1 MIEKCYIGNMSYNIQ
16 NITLIILILI
26 LIIVI
31 IYYLKNSTTKHDE
44 LIEKYTTGSSSKSTP
59 EPTIKNTDI
68 NTVSYTSHTNVTDSV
83 KNSQFPTDG
92 TVVTL
97 RPCQVQFN
105 NTFDA
110 DGTGTHK
117 YVYEDGWQEIA
128 TLKETRDSSPI
139 KITNKIISSKN
150 ETNNNDVNAEGVKD
164 FVNYSEQSKC
174 FKKISGTDNKYRY
187 EGNNLIKYSIGNHVE
202 LLDAN
207 GVSEKYIQMKFDL
220 LPENSS
226 TYYDNLKNSIC
237 SLKYADTVSGLSGKL
252 IRLTLNADNIIN
264 EIKRVNIDSANNHI
278 FNIDQA
284 FEISTLITSGNSGT
298 YNYNNNIY
306 EYITTNSASSSLI
319 TIISLYQF
327 DRNLLCDKT
336 SGSTTYQNIKTYKK
350 LNNAKIDVSKLI
362 DFNLPPNKPI
372 ENTTLP
378 SRYVN
383 DRTIKG
389 NGFAKDTLLSNFD
402 KLINSELIV
411 VNKDI
416 NYNIDTHIKDRGS
429 LETVRNTFI
438 SNNPKQTF
446 INNAIIKSN
455 YDDLS
460 LNYINLI
467 NEKNYDIIVGAVQY
481 YSSVLEVNSES
492 IKMTSDKE
500 PTVKEVLTAGEKE
513 VFEIM
518 VYTHDG
524 RIDAQTPYEL
534 SFDTETE
541 CDILIIAGGGGGG
554 MDMGGGGGG
563 GGFIEFKKVKVAKG
577 KHQIMVGKGGN
588 GAPAGG
594 KGGQADTH
602 EFTINAS
609 QGSNSSFDDKVAIG
623 GGYGGS
629 SYQDHRLRGKG
640 GDGGSGGG
648 GSGYCYHQLP
658 DRAGKPKPGQG
669 NMGGYGAG
677 AWYSGGGGGAGKPG
691 GGPSTAAG
699 GAYGGEGKKSD
710 ILGIEYYWAG
720 GGGGAGYSTKGGNGG
735 LGGGGGGAVGE
746 TIGGDGYFKGS
757 SGGGGCQGCWSQTR
771 GGDGAPHTGGGGGGG
786 SHYNRTND
794 GGNGGSGI
802 VIVRFK
808 KFAKMQDN
816 NNSKILTLH
825 NNPFKNDENT
835 ITRIFTSSGSIT
847 LNPNTQADVLI
858 VGGGGGGAR
867 NDGAEGGGGGGG
879 GAVIHT
885 KLKMPDSSR
894 EISVEIGNGG
904 GQNSKGNPSSIT
916 YRNNSE
922 NQIKLIAEGGGQGG
936 GSYIACDWRGGTGK
950 PGGSG
955 GGGSGYCGD
964 FDGGASTG
972 IKDKSQIQSTDS
984 SIISYIYYGNRGGF
998 GHNVAGGAG
1007 GGGAKE
1013 PGNSTTQ
1020 RFGGHWWVDYWPV
1033 RQNTSGRGGGSGIN
1047 IPIFNTNY
1055 YGAGGAGSIS
1065 AYGAREQE
1073 WHGGY
1078 LVRGGYGGGGNAAL
1092 REQNGTNGLPN
1103 TGSGGGGSSVAL
1115 AGSGGSGIVIVRYTN
1130 DNTKVFRLRFPT
1142 KTYVRIVGGNNDTA
1156 QFLHGTYKVSITPS
1170 ITTISIDTDFPIT
1183 GITTISLERKRFIT
1197 NKIDFIYNLFKS
1209 IEEINTSHVAIP
1221 SKTNLTAA
1229 YLNNMA
1235 VNGGPGI
1242 PFTKSKYN
1250 RYIIKTHITKIYK
1263 TGDNSVNFNIVLYTT
1278 DGSLIPSDN
1287 YSIRYVF
1294 PETSSNNVIIPIDI
1308 YLSIKP
1314 ITNIAGDKFIAKT
1327 YMKTSQGL
1335 NDAEIYA
1342 FVSNKITQ
1350 FNNIVNWNISLTE
1363 KDVWGIVSKNQDII
1377 KLENSRITL
1386 QNINDKC
1393 NNPSS
1398 YHDASHVC
1406 DINALK
1412 IIKNIINTTPVS
1424 SGAPT
1429 IKQGVSISSTE
1440 LFPLSTNVNPILDY
1454 SIEDYI
1460 SYESSTKKFPSDRT
1474 TQFNILDS
1482 ASKYIYFSIP

>member
-1 MIEKCYIGNMSYNIQ
+1 
-16 NITLIILILI
+16 
-26 LIIVI
+26 
-31 IYYLKNSTTKHDE
+31 
-44 LIEKYTTGSSSKSTP
+44 
-59 EPTIKNTDI
+59 
-68 NTVSYTSHTNVTDSV
+68 
-83 KNSQFPTDG
+83 
-92 TVVTL
+92 
-97 RPCQVQFN
+97 
-105 NTFDA
+105 
-110 DGTGTHK
+110 
-117 YVYEDGWQEIA
+117 
-128 TLKETRDSSPI
+128 
-139 KITNKIISSKN
+139 
-150 ETNNNDVNAEGVKD
+150 
-164 FVNYSEQSKC
+164 
-174 FKKISGTDNKYRY
+174 
-187 EGNNLIKYSIGNHVE
+187 
-202 LLDAN
+202 
-207 GVSEKYIQMKFDL
+207 
-220 LPENSS
+220 
-226 TYYDNLKNSIC
+226 
-237 SLKYADTVSGLSGKL
+237 
-252 IRLTLNADNIIN
+252 
-264 EIKRVNIDSANNHI
+264 
-278 FNIDQA
+278 
-284 FEISTLITSGNSGT
+284 
-298 YNYNNNIY
+298 
-306 EYITTNSASSSLI
+306 
-319 TIISLYQF
+319 
-327 DRNLLCDKT
+327 
-336 SGSTTYQNIKTYKK
+336 
-350 LNNAKIDVSKLI
+350 
-362 DFNLPPNKPI
+362 
-372 ENTTLP
+372 
-378 SRYVN
+378 
-383 DRTIKG
+383 
-389 NGFAKDTLLSNFD
+389 
-402 KLINSELIV
+402 
-411 VNKDI
+411 
-416 NYNIDTHIKDRGS
+416 

>member
-1 MIEKCYIGNMSYNIQ
+1 
-16 NITLIILILI
+16 
-26 LIIVI
+26 VI

>member
-1 MIEKCYIGNMSYNIQ
+1 MIEKCSIGNMSYNIQ

-31 IYYLKNSTTKHDE
+31 IYYLRNSTTKHDE
-44 LIEKYTTGSSSKSTP
+44 LIEKYTAGSSKSTP
-59 EPTIKNTDI
+59 EPTITNTNI
-68 NTVSYTSHTNVTDSV
+68 NTTSYTSHTNVTDSV

-128 TLKETRDSSPI
+128 TLKETSDSSPI

-150 ETNNNDVNAEGVKD
+150 ETNKNDVNAEGVKD
-164 FVNYSEQSKC
+164 FVNYSEHSKC
-174 FKKISGTDNKYRY
+174 FKRISGSDNKYRY
-187 EGNNLIKYSIGNHVE
+187 QGNNLIKYSTDNHVE
-202 LLDAN
+202 LKLDAK
-207 GVSEKYIQMKFDL
+207 GASEKYMQMEFDL

-252 IRLTLNADNIIN
+252 IKLILNADNTIQG
-264 EIKRVNIDSANNHI
+264 IKRVNIDSANNHI
-278 FNIDQA
+278 FNIDST
-284 FEISTLITSGNSGT
+284 FTISSLISSGNSQT

-306 EYITTNSASSSLI
+306 ECITANSATSGLI

-362 DFNLPPNKPI
+362 DFNLPPKKSI
-372 ENTTLP
+372 KNTTLP
-378 SRYVN
+378 SRYIN
-383 DRTIKG
+383 NATIRG
-389 NGFAKDTLLSNFD
+389 NGFTKDTLLTNFD
-402 KLINSELIV
+402 TLINSELIA
-411 VNKDI
+411 VNKDT
-416 NYNIDTHIKDRGS
+416 NDKIDTLIKERGS
-429 LETVRNTFI
+429 LETARNTFI
-438 SNNPKQTF
+438 NNNPKQTF
-446 INNAIIKSN
+446 IDNAIIKSN

-460 LNYINLI
+460 LNYRNLI
-467 NEKNYDIIVGAVQY
+467 NENNYNIIVGAVAY
-481 YSSVLEVNSES
+481 HSSVLEVISES
-492 IKMTSDKE
+492 IKMSSDKE

-524 RIDAQTPYEL
+524 RRDAQTPYDL
-534 SFDTETE
+534 SFDDETE
-541 CDILIIAGGGGGG
+541 CDILIVAGGGGGG

-563 GGFIEFKKVKVAKG
+563 GGFIELKKVKIAKG
-577 KHQIMVGKGGN
+577 KHKIMVGKGGN
-588 GAPAGG
+588 GALAGG
-594 KGGQADTH
+594 KDGQADTH

-648 GSGYCYHQLP
+648 GSGYCWQQLP
-658 DRAGKPKPGQG
+658 DRAGKPQPGQG

-710 ILGIEYYWAG
+710 ILGVEYYWAG
-720 GGGGAGYSTKGGNGG
+720 GGGGAGYSTTGGNGG

-757 SGGGGCQGCWSQTR
+757 PGGGGCTGCWSQTR

-794 GGNGGSGI
+794 GGMGGSGI
-802 VIVRFK
+802 VIVKFK
-808 KFAKMQDN
+808 KFAKMQDD

-835 ITRIFTSSGSIT
+835 ITRIFTSSDSIT
-847 LNPNTQADVLI
+847 LNPNTLADVLI

-879 GAVIHT
+879 GGVIHA

-894 EISVEIGNGG
+894 ELKVVIGSGG

-916 YRNNSE
+916 YKNNSE
-922 NQIKLIAEGGGQGG
+922 NQVQLLADGGGQGG

-955 GGGSGYCGD
+955 GGGSGFCGD
-964 FDGGASTG
+964 FHGGASTG

-984 SIISYIYYGNRGGF
+984 SIISYTYYGNRGGF

-1020 RFGGHWWVDYWPV
+1020 RFGGYWWLDHWPV

-1073 WHGGY
+1073 WHGGN
-1078 LVRGGYGGGGNAAL
+1078 LVRGGYGGGGNASL
-1092 REQNGTNGLPN
+1092 RGQNGANGLPN
-1103 TGSGGGGSSVAL
+1103 TGSGGGGSSEAL

-1130 DNTKVFRLRFPT
+1130 NNTKVFRLRFPT
-1142 KTYVRIVGGNNDTA
+1142 KTYVRIIGGDNEVS

-1209 IEEINTSHVAIP
+1209 IEDINASSLAIP
-1221 SKTNLTAA
+1221 LKTNLTAA

-1250 RYIIKTHITKIYK
+1250 RYIIKTHITKTYK
-1263 TGDNSVNFNIVLYTT
+1263 TGPNSVNFNVVLNTT
-1278 DGSLIPSDN
+1278 DGTLIPSDN

-1314 ITNIAGDKFIAKT
+1314 ITNIAGEKFIAKT
-1327 YMKTSQGL
+1327 YMKNSQGL

-1342 FVSNKITQ
+1342 FVSNKITD

-1363 KDVWGIVSKNQDII
+1363 KNVWGIVAKNQDII
-1377 KLENSRITL
+1377 KKEASRITL
-1386 QNINDKC
+1386 ENINDNC
-1393 NNPSS
+1393 NNLTSS
-1398 YHDASHVC
+1398 DYASHVC

-1412 IIKNIINTTPVS
+1412 IIKNIINTTSVTVEEPKII
-1424 SGAPT
+1424 PN
-1429 IKQGVSISSTE
+1429 VSILSTE